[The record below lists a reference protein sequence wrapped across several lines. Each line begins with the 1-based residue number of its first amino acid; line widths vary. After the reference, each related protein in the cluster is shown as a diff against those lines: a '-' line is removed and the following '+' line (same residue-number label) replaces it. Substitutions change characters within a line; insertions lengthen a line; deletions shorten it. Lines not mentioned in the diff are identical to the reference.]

1 MFTSLVSSQLHKQL
15 LLNKRMKRFF
25 RYFQPYQKEAI
36 LGPVFKLLEASFEL
50 LVPLIIAFIVDTII
64 PNGNQGDLV
73 AMLLLLVGLA
83 CVGILVSLTAQYFSA
98 KAAVGVTKALT
109 NDLYQKV
116 LSLPKSSRDIL
127 SSSSLLTRLTSDTLQ
142 IQTGINTFLR
152 LFLRA
157 PIVVFGSL
165 MMAFYISPSLSVYF
179 LGMIILLLIIVTGI
193 SIITSRMYQSIRK
206 DVDSLVGQVGE
217 TVMGWRVI
225 RAFGQKAREIKTF
238 QGINQTYKKH
248 QLQAGFWSSL
258 LSPLTFLVV
267 NTTLLI
273 LIWQGNGAVSQ
284 NLLEQGML
292 VALINYLL
300 QILVELVKMIMV
312 VSTLNQTYISAQR
325 IQEVFDQESEN
336 VEADL
341 PVVKSRD
348 KDLVFSVHDLTFAYP
363 NSAEESLSGIDF
375 ELRKGQFMGIIGGTG
390 SGKSTLVDLLQ
401 ALYSLPTSQLSVYI
415 DGKSPK
421 NVKEWRQQIAVVPQ
435 QAQLFAG
442 TVRSNLSLGLASVS
456 ESDLWAALEIAQAK
470 SFIEDKGG
478 LDSPVEAFGKNFSG
492 GQRQRLTIARAIL
505 QKAPI
510 LILDDA
516 TSALDYL
523 TESRLLASIRRELP
537 EQTLIMVSQRTN
549 SLRAADQILV
559 LDQGRQVGLGRHED
573 LLRSSAIYQEIDQS
587 QHREE
592 GSHETI

>member
-1 MFTSLVSSQLHKQL
+1 
-15 LLNKRMKRFF
+15 MKFLS
-25 RYFQPYQKEAI
+25 RYFKDYIKESI
-36 LGPVFKLLEASFEL
+36 LGPVFKLLEACFEL
-50 LVPLIIAFIVDTII
+50 LVPLIIAYIVDTII
-64 PNGNQGDLV
+64 PNGSQGNLV
-73 AMLLLLVGLA
+73 AMLFLLVGLA
-83 CVGILVSLTAQYFSA
+83 CIGIIVSLIAQYYSA
-98 KAAVGVTKALT
+98 KAAVGVTKELT

-165 MMAFYISPSLSVYF
+165 IMAFYISPSLSAYF
-179 LGMIILLLIIVTGI
+179 LGMIILLIFIVTVI
-193 SIITSRMYQSIRK
+193 SVMTSRIYQSIRK
-206 DVDSLVGQVGE
+206 ELDGLVGQVRE
-217 TVMGWRVI
+217 TVTGWRVI
-225 RAFGQKAREIKTF
+225 RAFGQREREIKAF
-238 QGINQTYKKH
+238 QGVNQIYKKQ

-258 LSPLTFLVV
+258 LAPLTFLVV
-267 NTTLLI
+267 NGTLLI
-273 LIWQGNGAVSQ
+273 LIWQGNIAISH

-325 IQEVFDQESEN
+325 IQEVFDQTSEDVESS
-336 VEADL
+336 L
-341 PVVKSRD
+341 PKVVSED
-348 KDLVFSVHDLTFAYP
+348 KEIIFSVRHLSFSYP
-363 NSAEESLSGIDF
+363 KSAEESLSDITFD
-375 ELRKGQFMGIIGGTG
+375 LRKGQFMGIIGGTG

-401 ALYSLPTSQLSVYI
+401 ALYSVPTNQLSLFN

-421 NVKEWRQQIAVVPQ
+421 NLKEWRQQIAVVPQ

-442 TVRSNLSLGLASVS
+442 TIRSNLSLGLEEISD
-456 ESDLWAALEIAQAK
+456 SDLWSALEIAQAK

-492 GQRQRLTIARAIL
+492 GQRQRLTIARAVL

-523 TESRLLASIRRELP
+523 TESRLLAAIRQELP
-537 EQTLIMVSQRTN
+537 GQNLIMVSQRTN
-549 SLRAADQILV
+549 SLRTADQILV
-559 LDQGRQVGLGRHED
+559 LEQGRQVGLGRHED
-573 LLRSSAIYQEIDQS
+573 LLRSSAIYQEIHQS
-587 QHREE
+587 QQQGEE
-592 GSHETI
+592 DSYETI

>member
-1 MFTSLVSSQLHKQL
+1 
-15 LLNKRMKRFF
+15 MKFLS
-25 RYFQPYQKEAI
+25 RYFKDYIKESI
-36 LGPVFKLLEASFEL
+36 LGPVFKLLEACFEL
-50 LVPLIIAFIVDTII
+50 LVPLIIAYIVDTII
-64 PNGNQGDLV
+64 PNGSQGNLV
-73 AMLLLLVGLA
+73 AMLFLLVGLA
-83 CVGILVSLTAQYFSA
+83 CIGIIVSLIAQYYSA
-98 KAAVGVTKALT
+98 KAAVGVTKELT

-165 MMAFYISPSLSVYF
+165 IMAFYISPSLSAYF
-179 LGMIILLLIIVTGI
+179 LGMIILLIFIVTVI
-193 SIITSRMYQSIRK
+193 SVMTSRIYQSMRK
-206 DVDSLVGQVGE
+206 ELDGLVGQVRE
-217 TVMGWRVI
+217 TVTGWRVI
-225 RAFGQKAREIKTF
+225 RAFGQREREIKAF
-238 QGINQTYKKH
+238 QGINQIYKKQ

-267 NTTLLI
+267 NGTLLI
-273 LIWQGNGAVSQ
+273 LIWRGNIAISH

-325 IQEVFDQESEN
+325 IQEVFDQTSEDVESS
-336 VEADL
+336 L
-341 PVVKSRD
+341 PKVVSED
-348 KDLVFSVHDLTFAYP
+348 KEIIFSVRHLSFSYP
-363 NSAEESLSGIDF
+363 KSAEESLSDIAFD
-375 ELRKGQFMGIIGGTG
+375 LRKGQFMGIIGGTG

-401 ALYSLPTSQLSVYI
+401 ALYSVPTNQLSLFN

-421 NVKEWRQQIAVVPQ
+421 NLKEWRQQIAVVPQ

-442 TVRSNLSLGLASVS
+442 TIRSNLSLGLEEISD
-456 ESDLWAALEIAQAK
+456 SDLWSALEIAQAK

-523 TESRLLASIRRELP
+523 TESRLLAAIRQELP
-537 EQTLIMVSQRTN
+537 GQNLIMVSQRTN
-549 SLRAADQILV
+549 SLRTADQILV
-559 LDQGRQVGLGRHED
+559 LEQGRQVGLGRHED
-573 LLRSSAIYQEIDQS
+573 LLRSSAIYQEIHQS
-587 QHREE
+587 QQQGEE
-592 GSHETI
+592 DSYETS

>member
-1 MFTSLVSSQLHKQL
+1 
-15 LLNKRMKRFF
+15 MKLFF
-25 RYFQPYQKEAI
+25 QYFKPYKNESI

-50 LVPLIIAFIVDTII
+50 LVPLIIAYIVDTII
-64 PNGNQGDLV
+64 PNGNRGDLV

-83 CVGILVSLTAQYFSA
+83 CIGIIVSIIAQYFSA

-127 SSSSLLTRLTSDTLQ
+127 SSASLLTRLTSDTLQ
-142 IQTGINTFLR
+142 VQTGINTFLR

-165 MMAFYISPSLSVYF
+165 IMAFYISPSLSIYF
-179 LGMIILLLIIVTGI
+179 LGMILLLLVIVTGI
-193 SIITSRMYQSIRK
+193 SVLTSRIYQSIRK
-206 DVDSLVGQVGE
+206 ELDGLVGQVRE
-217 TVMGWRVI
+217 TITGRRVI
-225 RAFGQKAREIKTF
+225 QAFGQREREIKTF
-238 QGINQTYKKH
+238 QGINQRYKKQ

-267 NTTLLI
+267 NGTLIL
-273 LIWQGNGAVSQ
+273 LIWQGDSAISDNR
-284 NLLEQGML
+284 LEQGML

-300 QILVELVKMIMV
+300 QILVELVKLIMV
-312 VSTLNQTYISAQR
+312 VTTLNQTYISAQR
-325 IQEVFDQESEN
+325 IQEVFEQKSEDVDAN
-336 VEADL
+336 L
-341 PVVKSRD
+341 PVVYSRD
-348 KDLVFSVHDLTFAYP
+348 KELIFSVNHLSFSYP
-363 NSAEESLSGIDF
+363 NSAEKSLIDIDF
-375 ELRKGQFMGIIGGTG
+375 ELCKRQFMGLIGGTG

-401 ALYSLPTSQLSVYI
+401 ALYSIPTSQLSFFI
-415 DGKSPK
+415 EGKSPR
-421 NVKEWRQQIAVVPQ
+421 NLKEWRQQLAIVPQ

-442 TVRSNLSLGLASVS
+442 TVRSNLSLGLESVLDS
-456 ESDLWAALEIAQAK
+456 ELWAALEIAQAR

-510 LILDDA
+510 LVLDDA

-523 TESRLLASIRRELP
+523 TESRLLSAIRRAFP

-549 SLRAADQILV
+549 SLRTADQILV

-592 GSHETI
+592 DSHETI

>member
-25 RYFQPYQKEAI
+25 RYFKPYQKEAI
-36 LGPVFKLLEASFEL
+36 LGPIFKLLEASFEL

-238 QGINQTYKKH
+238 QGINRTYKKH

-325 IQEVFDQESEN
+325 IQEVFEQESED

-341 PVVKSRD
+341 PVINSRD
-348 KDLVFSVHDLTFAYP
+348 QELVFSVHDLTFAYP
-363 NSAEESLSGIDF
+363 KSAEESLVNINF
-375 ELRKGQFMGIIGGTG
+375 QLRKGQFMGIIGGTG

-401 ALYSLPTSQLSVYI
+401 ALYAMPTKQLSLYI
-415 DGKSPK
+415 DGKSPRNLK
-421 NVKEWRQQIAVVPQ
+421 TWRQQIAIVPQ
-435 QAQLFAG
+435 EAQLFAG
-442 TVRSNLSLGLASVS
+442 TVRSNLSLGLDTVAD
-456 ESDLWAALEIAQAK
+456 SDLWSALEIAQAK
-470 SFIEDKGG
+470 SFVEEKGG
-478 LDSPVEAFGKNFSG
+478 LDSSVEAFGKNFSG

-523 TESRLLASIRRELP
+523 TESRLLAAIRQEFP

-549 SLRAADQILV
+549 SLRRADQILV
-559 LDQGRQVGLGRHED
+559 LDQGHQVGLGRHED

-592 GSHETI
+592 DSHETI

>member
-1 MFTSLVSSQLHKQL
+1 
-15 LLNKRMKRFF
+15 MKFLS
-25 RYFQPYQKEAI
+25 RYFKDYIKESI
-36 LGPVFKLLEASFEL
+36 LGPVFKLLEACFEL
-50 LVPLIIAFIVDTII
+50 LVPLIIAYIVDTII
-64 PNGNQGDLV
+64 PNGSQGNLV
-73 AMLLLLVGLA
+73 AMLFLLVGLA
-83 CVGILVSLTAQYFSA
+83 CIGIIVSLIAQYYSA
-98 KAAVGVTKALT
+98 KAAVGVTKELT

-165 MMAFYISPSLSVYF
+165 IMAFYISPSLSAYF
-179 LGMIILLLIIVTGI
+179 LGMIILLIFIVTVI
-193 SIITSRMYQSIRK
+193 SVMTSRIYQSMRK
-206 DVDSLVGQVGE
+206 ELDGLVGQVRE
-217 TVMGWRVI
+217 TVTGWRVI
-225 RAFGQKAREIKTF
+225 RAFGQREREIKAF
-238 QGINQTYKKH
+238 QGINQIYKKQ

-267 NTTLLI
+267 NGTLLI
-273 LIWQGNGAVSQ
+273 LIWQGNIAISH

-325 IQEVFDQESEN
+325 IQEVFDQTSEDVESS
-336 VEADL
+336 L
-341 PVVKSRD
+341 PKVVSED
-348 KDLVFSVHDLTFAYP
+348 KEIIFSVRHLSFSYP
-363 NSAEESLSGIDF
+363 KSAEESLSDIAFD
-375 ELRKGQFMGIIGGTG
+375 LRKGQFMGIIGGTG

-401 ALYSLPTSQLSVYI
+401 AFYSVPTNQLSLFI

-421 NVKEWRQQIAVVPQ
+421 NLKEWRQRIAIVPQ

-442 TVRSNLSLGLASVS
+442 TIRSNLSLGLEEISD
-456 ESDLWAALEIAQAK
+456 SDLWSALEIAQAK

-523 TESRLLASIRRELP
+523 TESRLLVAIRQELP
-537 EQTLIMVSQRTN
+537 GQNLIMVSQRTN
-549 SLRAADQILV
+549 SLRTADQILV
-559 LDQGRQVGLGRHED
+559 LEQGRQVGLGRHED
-573 LLRSSAIYQEIDQS
+573 LLRSFAIYQEIHQS
-587 QHREE
+587 QQQGEE
-592 GSHETI
+592 YSYETI

>member
-1 MFTSLVSSQLHKQL
+1 
-15 LLNKRMKRFF
+15 MKFLS
-25 RYFQPYQKEAI
+25 RYFKDYIKESI
-36 LGPVFKLLEASFEL
+36 LGPVFKLLEACFEL
-50 LVPLIIAFIVDTII
+50 LVPLIIAYIVDTII
-64 PNGNQGDLV
+64 PNGSQGNLV
-73 AMLLLLVGLA
+73 AMLFLLVGLA
-83 CVGILVSLTAQYFSA
+83 CIGIIVSLIAQYYSA
-98 KAAVGVTKALT
+98 KAAVGVTKELT

-165 MMAFYISPSLSVYF
+165 IMAFYISPSLSAYF
-179 LGMIILLLIIVTGI
+179 LGMIILLIFIVTVI
-193 SIITSRMYQSIRK
+193 SVMTSRIYQSMRK
-206 DVDSLVGQVGE
+206 ELDGLVGQVRE
-217 TVMGWRVI
+217 TVTGWRVI
-225 RAFGQKAREIKTF
+225 RAFGQREREIKAF
-238 QGINQTYKKH
+238 QGINQIYKKQ

-267 NTTLLI
+267 NGTLLI
-273 LIWQGNGAVSQ
+273 LIWQGNIAISH

-325 IQEVFDQESEN
+325 IQEVFDQTSEDVESS
-336 VEADL
+336 L
-341 PVVKSRD
+341 PRVVSED
-348 KDLVFSVHDLTFAYP
+348 KEIIFSVRHLSFSYP
-363 NSAEESLSGIDF
+363 KSAEESLSDIAFD
-375 ELRKGQFMGIIGGTG
+375 LRKGQFMGIIGGTG

-401 ALYSLPTSQLSVYI
+401 ALYSVPTNQLSLFI

-421 NVKEWRQQIAVVPQ
+421 NLKEWRQQIAIVPQ

-442 TVRSNLSLGLASVS
+442 TIRSNLSLGLEEISD
-456 ESDLWAALEIAQAK
+456 SDLWSALEIAQAK
-470 SFIEDKGG
+470 SFMEDKGG

-523 TESRLLASIRRELP
+523 TESRLLVAIRQELP
-537 EQTLIMVSQRTN
+537 GQNLIMVSQRTN
-549 SLRAADQILV
+549 SLRTADQILV
-559 LDQGRQVGLGRHED
+559 LEQGRQVGLGRHED
-573 LLRSSAIYQEIDQS
+573 LLRSSAIYQEIHQS
-587 QHREE
+587 QQQGEE
-592 GSHETI
+592 DSYETI

>member
-1 MFTSLVSSQLHKQL
+1 
-15 LLNKRMKRFF
+15 MKFLS
-25 RYFQPYQKEAI
+25 RYFKDYIKESI
-36 LGPVFKLLEASFEL
+36 LGPVFKLLEACFEL
-50 LVPLIIAFIVDTII
+50 LVPLIIAYIVDTII
-64 PNGNQGDLV
+64 PNGSQGNLV
-73 AMLLLLVGLA
+73 AMLFLLVGIA
-83 CVGILVSLTAQYFSA
+83 CIGIIVSLIAQYYSA
-98 KAAVGVTKALT
+98 KAAVGVTKELT

-165 MMAFYISPSLSVYF
+165 IMAFYINPSLSAYF
-179 LGMIILLLIIVTGI
+179 LGMIILLIFIVTVI
-193 SIITSRMYQSIRK
+193 SIMTSRIYQSMRK
-206 DVDSLVGQVGE
+206 ELDGLVGQVRE
-217 TVMGWRVI
+217 TVTGWRVI
-225 RAFGQKAREIKTF
+225 RAFGQREREIKAF
-238 QGINQTYKKH
+238 QGINQIYKKQ

-267 NTTLLI
+267 NGTLLI
-273 LIWQGNGAVSQ
+273 LIWQGNIAISH

-325 IQEVFDQESEN
+325 IQEVFDQTSEDVESS
-336 VEADL
+336 L
-341 PVVKSRD
+341 PKVVSED
-348 KDLVFSVHDLTFAYP
+348 KEIIFSVRHLSFSYP
-363 NSAEESLSGIDF
+363 KSAEESLSDIAFD
-375 ELRKGQFMGIIGGTG
+375 LRKGQFMGIIGGTG

-401 ALYSLPTSQLSVYI
+401 ALYSVPTNQLSLFI

-421 NVKEWRQQIAVVPQ
+421 NLKEWRQQIAIVPQ

-442 TVRSNLSLGLASVS
+442 TIRSNLSLGLEEISD
-456 ESDLWAALEIAQAK
+456 SDLWSALEIAQAK

-523 TESRLLASIRRELP
+523 TESRLLVAIRQELP
-537 EQTLIMVSQRTN
+537 GQNLIMVSQRTN
-549 SLRAADQILV
+549 SLRTADQILV
-559 LDQGRQVGLGRHED
+559 LEQGRQVGLGCHED
-573 LLRSSAIYQEIDQS
+573 LLRSSAIYQEIHQS
-587 QHREE
+587 QQQGEE
-592 GSHETI
+592 DSYETS

>member
-1 MFTSLVSSQLHKQL
+1 
-15 LLNKRMKRFF
+15 MKFLS
-25 RYFQPYQKEAI
+25 RYFKDYIKESI
-36 LGPVFKLLEASFEL
+36 LGPVFKLLEACFEL
-50 LVPLIIAFIVDTII
+50 LVPLIIAYIVDTII
-64 PNGNQGDLV
+64 PNGSQGNLV
-73 AMLLLLVGLA
+73 AMLFLLVGLA
-83 CVGILVSLTAQYFSA
+83 CIGIIVSLIAQYYSA
-98 KAAVGVTKALT
+98 KAAVGVTKELT

-165 MMAFYISPSLSVYF
+165 IMAFYISPSLSAYF
-179 LGMIILLLIIVTGI
+179 LGMIILLIFIVTVI
-193 SIITSRMYQSIRK
+193 SVMTSRIYQSIRK
-206 DVDSLVGQVGE
+206 ELDGLVGQVRE
-217 TVMGWRVI
+217 TVTGWRVI
-225 RAFGQKAREIKTF
+225 RAFGQREREIKAF
-238 QGINQTYKKH
+238 QGINQIYKKQ

-267 NTTLLI
+267 NGTLLI
-273 LIWQGNGAVSQ
+273 LIWQGNIAISH

-325 IQEVFDQESEN
+325 IQEVFDQTSEDVESS
-336 VEADL
+336 L
-341 PVVKSRD
+341 PIVVSED
-348 KDLVFSVHDLTFAYP
+348 KEIIFSVRHLSFSYP
-363 NSAEESLSGIDF
+363 KSAEESLSDIAFD
-375 ELRKGQFMGIIGGTG
+375 LRKGQFMGIIGGTG

-401 ALYSLPTSQLSVYI
+401 ALYSVPTNQLSLFI

-421 NVKEWRQQIAVVPQ
+421 NLKEWRQQIAVVPQ

-442 TVRSNLSLGLASVS
+442 TIRSNLSLGLEEISD
-456 ESDLWAALEIAQAK
+456 SDLWSALEIAQAK

-523 TESRLLASIRRELP
+523 TESRLLVAIRQELP
-537 EQTLIMVSQRTN
+537 GQNLIMVSQRTN
-549 SLRAADQILV
+549 SLRTADQILV
-559 LDQGRQVGLGRHED
+559 LEQGRQVGLGRHED
-573 LLRSSAIYQEIDQS
+573 LLRSSAIYQEIHQS
-587 QHREE
+587 QQQGEE
-592 GSHETI
+592 DSYETI

>member
-1 MFTSLVSSQLHKQL
+1 MRFLSQ
-15 LLNKRMKRFF
+15 
-25 RYFQPYQKEAI
+25 YFKDYIKESI

-50 LVPLIIAFIVDTII
+50 LVPLIIAYIVDTII
-64 PNGNQGDLV
+64 PNGNRGDLV

-83 CVGILVSLTAQYFSA
+83 CIGIIVSITAQYFSA

-116 LSLPKSSRDIL
+116 LSLPKSSRDVL
-127 SSSSLLTRLTSDTLQ
+127 SSASLLTRLTSDTLQ
-142 IQTGINTFLR
+142 VQTGINTFLR

-165 MMAFYISPSLSVYF
+165 IMAFYINPSLSIYF
-179 LGMIILLLIIVTGI
+179 LGMILLLLVIVTGI
-193 SIITSRMYQSIRK
+193 SVLTSRIYQSIRK
-206 DVDSLVGQVGE
+206 ELDGLVGQVRE
-217 TVMGWRVI
+217 TVTGWRVI
-225 RAFGQKAREIKTF
+225 RAFGQREREIMTF
-238 QGINQTYKKH
+238 QGINQGYRKQ

-267 NTTLLI
+267 NGTLIL
-273 LIWQGNGAVSQ
+273 LIWQGNSAISD
-284 NLLEQGML
+284 NRLEQGML

-312 VSTLNQTYISAQR
+312 VTTLNQTYISAQR
-325 IQEVFDQESEN
+325 IQEVFEQKSEDVDAN
-336 VEADL
+336 L
-341 PVVKSRD
+341 PVVYSRD
-348 KDLVFSVHDLTFAYP
+348 KEMIFFVNHLSFSYP
-363 NSAEESLSGIDF
+363 KSAEESLIDIDF
-375 ELRKGQFMGIIGGTG
+375 ELGKGQFMGLIGGTG

-401 ALYSLPTSQLSVYI
+401 ALYSIPTSQLSFFI
-415 DGKSPK
+415 DGKSPR
-421 NVKEWRQQIAVVPQ
+421 NLKEWRQQLAIVPQ

-442 TVRSNLSLGLASVS
+442 TVRSNLSLGLESVLDR
-456 ESDLWAALEIAQAK
+456 ELWAALEIAQAK

-478 LDSPVEAFGKNFSG
+478 LDSPVEAFGKNFSV

-510 LILDDA
+510 LVLDDA

-523 TESRLLASIRRELP
+523 TESRLLAAIRRAFP

-549 SLRAADQILV
+549 SLRTADQILV

-573 LLRSSAIYQEIDQS
+573 LLRKSAIYQEIDQS

-592 GSHETI
+592 DSHETI

>member
-1 MFTSLVSSQLHKQL
+1 
-15 LLNKRMKRFF
+15 MKFLS
-25 RYFQPYQKEAI
+25 RYFKDYIKESI
-36 LGPVFKLLEASFEL
+36 LGPVFKLLEACFEL
-50 LVPLIIAFIVDTII
+50 LVPLIIAYIVDTII
-64 PNGNQGDLV
+64 PNGSQGNLV
-73 AMLLLLVGLA
+73 AMLFLLVGIA
-83 CVGILVSLTAQYFSA
+83 CIGIIVSLIAQYYSA
-98 KAAVGVTKALT
+98 KAAVGVTKELT

-127 SSSSLLTRLTSDTLQ
+127 SSPSLLTRLTSDTLQ

-165 MMAFYISPSLSVYF
+165 IMAFYISPSLSAYF
-179 LGMIILLLIIVTGI
+179 LGMIILLIFIVTVI
-193 SIITSRMYQSIRK
+193 SVMTSRIYQSMRK
-206 DVDSLVGQVGE
+206 ELDGLVGQVRE
-217 TVMGWRVI
+217 TVTGWRVI
-225 RAFGQKAREIKTF
+225 RAFGQREREIKAF
-238 QGINQTYKKH
+238 QGINQIYKKQ

-267 NTTLLI
+267 NGTLLI
-273 LIWQGNGAVSQ
+273 LIWQGNIAISHK
-284 NLLEQGML
+284 LLEQGML

-325 IQEVFDQESEN
+325 IQEVFDQTSEDVESS
-336 VEADL
+336 L
-341 PVVKSRD
+341 PKVVSED
-348 KDLVFSVHDLTFAYP
+348 KEIIFSVRHLSFSYP
-363 NSAEESLSGIDF
+363 KSAEESLSDIAFD
-375 ELRKGQFMGIIGGTG
+375 LRKGQFMGIIGGTG

-401 ALYSLPTSQLSVYI
+401 ALYSVPTNQLSLFI

-421 NVKEWRQQIAVVPQ
+421 NLKEWRQQIAIVPQ

-442 TVRSNLSLGLASVS
+442 TIRSNLSLGLEEISD
-456 ESDLWAALEIAQAK
+456 SDLWSALEIAQAK

-523 TESRLLASIRRELP
+523 TESRLLAAIRQELP
-537 EQTLIMVSQRTN
+537 GQNLIMVSQRTN
-549 SLRAADQILV
+549 SLRTADQILV
-559 LDQGRQVGLGRHED
+559 LEQGRQVGLGRHEV
-573 LLRSSAIYQEIDQS
+573 LLRSSAIYQEIHQS
-587 QHREE
+587 
-592 GSHETI
+592 

>member
-1 MFTSLVSSQLHKQL
+1 MKFSS
-15 LLNKRMKRFF
+15 
-25 RYFQPYQKEAI
+25 RYFKDYIKESI
-36 LGPVFKLLEASFEL
+36 LGPVFKLLEACFEL
-50 LVPLIIAFIVDTII
+50 LVPLIIAYIVDTII
-64 PNGNQGDLV
+64 PNGSQGNLV
-73 AMLLLLVGLA
+73 AMLFLLVGIA
-83 CVGILVSLTAQYFSA
+83 CIGIIVSLIAQYYSA
-98 KAAVGVTKALT
+98 KAAVGVTKELT

-165 MMAFYISPSLSVYF
+165 IMAFYISPSLSAYF
-179 LGMIILLLIIVTGI
+179 LGMIILLIFIVTVI
-193 SIITSRMYQSIRK
+193 SVMTSRIYQSMRK
-206 DVDSLVGQVGE
+206 ELDGLVGQVRE
-217 TVMGWRVI
+217 TVTGWRVI
-225 RAFGQKAREIKTF
+225 RAFGQREREIKAF
-238 QGINQTYKKH
+238 QGINQIYKKQ

-267 NTTLLI
+267 NGTLLI
-273 LIWQGNGAVSQ
+273 LIWQGNIAISH

-325 IQEVFDQESEN
+325 IQEVFDQTSEEVESS
-336 VEADL
+336 L
-341 PVVKSRD
+341 PIVVSED
-348 KDLVFSVHDLTFAYP
+348 KEIIFSVRHLSFSYP
-363 NSAEESLSGIDF
+363 KSAEESLSDIAFD
-375 ELRKGQFMGIIGGTG
+375 LRKGQFMGIIGGTG

-401 ALYSLPTSQLSVYI
+401 ALYSVPTNQLSLFN

-421 NVKEWRQQIAVVPQ
+421 NLKEWRQQIAVVPQ

-442 TVRSNLSLGLASVS
+442 TIRSNLSLGLEEISD
-456 ESDLWAALEIAQAK
+456 SDLWSALEIAQAK

-523 TESRLLASIRRELP
+523 TESRLLVAIRQELP
-537 EQTLIMVSQRTN
+537 GQNLIMVSQRTN
-549 SLRAADQILV
+549 SLRTADQILV
-559 LDQGRQVGLGRHED
+559 LEQGRQVGLGRHED
-573 LLRSSAIYQEIDQS
+573 LLRSSAIYQEIHQS
-587 QHREE
+587 QQQGGED
-592 GSHETI
+592 SYETI

>member
-1 MFTSLVSSQLHKQL
+1 
-15 LLNKRMKRFF
+15 MKLFF
-25 RYFQPYQKEAI
+25 QYFKPYKNESI

-50 LVPLIIAFIVDTII
+50 LVPLIIAYIVDTII
-64 PNGNQGDLV
+64 PNGNRGDLV

-83 CVGILVSLTAQYFSA
+83 CIGIIVSIIAQYFSA

-127 SSSSLLTRLTSDTLQ
+127 SSASLLTRLTSDTLQ
-142 IQTGINTFLR
+142 VQTGINTFLR

-165 MMAFYISPSLSVYF
+165 IMAFYISPSLSIYF
-179 LGMIILLLIIVTGI
+179 LGMILLLLVIVTGI
-193 SIITSRMYQSIRK
+193 SVLTSRIYQSIRK
-206 DVDSLVGQVGE
+206 ELDCLVGQVRE
-217 TVMGWRVI
+217 TITGWRVI
-225 RAFGQKAREIKTF
+225 QAFGQREREIKTF
-238 QGINQTYKKH
+238 QGINQRYKKQ
-248 QLQAGFWSSL
+248 QLQSGFWSSL

-267 NTTLLI
+267 NGTLIL
-273 LIWQGNGAVSQ
+273 LIWQGDSAISDNR
-284 NLLEQGML
+284 LEQGML

-300 QILVELVKMIMV
+300 QILVELVKLIMV
-312 VSTLNQTYISAQR
+312 VTTLNQTYISAQR
-325 IQEVFDQESEN
+325 IQEVFEQKSEDVDAN
-336 VEADL
+336 L
-341 PVVKSRD
+341 PVVYSRD
-348 KDLVFSVHDLTFAYP
+348 KELIFSVNHLSFSYP
-363 NSAEESLSGIDF
+363 KSAEESLIDIDF
-375 ELRKGQFMGIIGGTG
+375 ELCKRQFMGLIGGTG

-401 ALYSLPTSQLSVYI
+401 ALYYIPTSQLSFFI
-415 DGKSPK
+415 EGKSPR
-421 NVKEWRQQIAVVPQ
+421 NLKEWRQQLAIVPQ

-442 TVRSNLSLGLASVS
+442 TVRSNLSLGLESVLDS
-456 ESDLWAALEIAQAK
+456 ELWAALEIAQAK

-510 LILDDA
+510 LVLDDA

-523 TESRLLASIRRELP
+523 TESRLLSAIRRTFP

-549 SLRAADQILV
+549 SLRTADQILV

-592 GSHETI
+592 DSHETI

>member
-1 MFTSLVSSQLHKQL
+1 MKSL
-15 LLNKRMKRFF
+15 F
-25 RYFQPYQKEAI
+25 RYFKSYKKESI
-36 LGPVFKLLEASFEL
+36 LGPIFKLLEASFEL
-50 LVPLIIAFIVDTII
+50 LVPLIIAYIVDTII
-64 PNGNQGDLV
+64 PNSNRGDLV

-83 CVGILVSLTAQYFSA
+83 LVGIIVSLTAQYFSA
-98 KAAVGVTKALT
+98 KAAVGVTKELT

-127 SSSSLLTRLTSDTLQ
+127 SSSSLLNRLTSDTLQ

-165 MMAFYISPSLSVYF
+165 IMSFYISPTLSVYF
-179 LGMIILLLIIVTGI
+179 LGMIVLLLVIVAGI
-193 SIITSRMYQSIRK
+193 SVMTSRIYQTIRK
-206 DVDSLVGQVGE
+206 ELDGLVGQVRE
-217 TVMGWRVI
+217 TVTGWRVI
-225 RAFGQKAREIKTF
+225 RAFGQREREIKTF
-238 QGINQTYKKH
+238 QGINQRYKKQ
-248 QLQAGFWSSL
+248 QLEAGFWSSL

-267 NTTLLI
+267 NGTLLI
-273 LIWQGNGAVSQ
+273 LIWQGNIAISH

-325 IQEVFDQESEN
+325 IQEVFEQESED
-336 VEADL
+336 VQADL
-341 PVVKSRD
+341 PVVNSRD
-348 KDLVFSVHDLTFAYP
+348 KDLVFSIHDLTFAYP

-401 ALYSLPTSQLSVYI
+401 ALYSLPTNQLSIYI
-415 DGKSPK
+415 DGQSPK
-421 NVKEWRQQIAVVPQ
+421 NLKEWRQQIAIVPQ

-442 TVRSNLSLGLASVS
+442 TIRSNLSLGLESVS
-456 ESDLWAALEIAQAK
+456 DNDLWAALEIAQAK

-549 SLRAADQILV
+549 SLRVADQILV

-592 GSHETI
+592 GSHEAI

>member
-1 MFTSLVSSQLHKQL
+1 
-15 LLNKRMKRFF
+15 MKLFF
-25 RYFQPYQKEAI
+25 QYFKPYKNESI

-50 LVPLIIAFIVDTII
+50 LVPLIIAYIVDTII
-64 PNGNQGDLV
+64 PNGNRGDLV

-83 CVGILVSLTAQYFSA
+83 CIGIIVSITAQYFSA

-127 SSSSLLTRLTSDTLQ
+127 SSASLLTRLTSDTLQ
-142 IQTGINTFLR
+142 VQTGINTFLR

-165 MMAFYISPSLSVYF
+165 IMAFYISPSLSIYF
-179 LGMIILLLIIVTGI
+179 LGMILLLLVIVTGI
-193 SIITSRMYQSIRK
+193 SVLTSRIYQSIRK
-206 DVDSLVGQVGE
+206 ELDCLVGQVRE
-217 TVMGWRVI
+217 TITGWRVI
-225 RAFGQKAREIKTF
+225 RAFGQREREIKTF
-238 QGINQTYKKH
+238 QGINQRYKKQ
-248 QLQAGFWSSL
+248 QLQSGFWSSL

-267 NTTLLI
+267 NGTLIL
-273 LIWQGNGAVSQ
+273 LIWQGNSAISD
-284 NLLEQGML
+284 NRLEQGML

-300 QILVELVKMIMV
+300 QILVELVKLIMV
-312 VSTLNQTYISAQR
+312 VTTLNQTYISAQR
-325 IQEVFDQESEN
+325 IQEVFEQKSEDVDAN
-336 VEADL
+336 L
-341 PVVKSRD
+341 PVVYSRD
-348 KDLVFSVHDLTFAYP
+348 KELIFSVNHLSFSYP
-363 NSAEESLSGIDF
+363 KSAEESLIDIDF
-375 ELRKGQFMGIIGGTG
+375 ELCKRQFMGLIGGTG

-401 ALYSLPTSQLSVYI
+401 ALYSIPTSQLSFFI
-415 DGKSPK
+415 EGKSPR
-421 NVKEWRQQIAVVPQ
+421 NLKEWRQQLAIVPQ

-442 TVRSNLSLGLASVS
+442 TVRSNLSLGLESVLDS
-456 ESDLWAALEIAQAK
+456 ELWAALEIAQAK

-510 LILDDA
+510 LVLDDA

-523 TESRLLASIRRELP
+523 TESRLLSAIRLAFP

-549 SLRAADQILV
+549 SLRTADQILV

-573 LLRSSAIYQEIDQS
+573 LLRSSAIYQEIDRS

-592 GSHETI
+592 DSHETI

>member
-1 MFTSLVSSQLHKQL
+1 
-15 LLNKRMKRFF
+15 MKFLS
-25 RYFQPYQKEAI
+25 RYFKDYIKESI
-36 LGPVFKLLEASFEL
+36 LGPVFKLLEACFEL
-50 LVPLIIAFIVDTII
+50 LVPLIIAYIVDTII
-64 PNGNQGDLV
+64 PNGSQGNLV
-73 AMLLLLVGLA
+73 AMLFLLVGLA
-83 CVGILVSLTAQYFSA
+83 CIGIIVSLIAQYYSA
-98 KAAVGVTKALT
+98 KAAVGVTKELT

-165 MMAFYISPSLSVYF
+165 IMAFYISPSLSAYF
-179 LGMIILLLIIVTGI
+179 LGMIILLIFIVTVI
-193 SIITSRMYQSIRK
+193 SVMTSRIYQSMRK
-206 DVDSLVGQVGE
+206 ELDGLVGQVRE
-217 TVMGWRVI
+217 TVTGWRVI
-225 RAFGQKAREIKTF
+225 RAFGQREREIKTF
-238 QGINQTYKKH
+238 QGINQIYKKQ

-258 LSPLTFLVV
+258 SSPLTFLVV
-267 NTTLLI
+267 NGTLLI
-273 LIWQGNGAVSQ
+273 LIWQGNIAISH

-325 IQEVFDQESEN
+325 IQEVFDQTSEDVESS
-336 VEADL
+336 L
-341 PVVKSRD
+341 PKVVSED
-348 KDLVFSVHDLTFAYP
+348 KEIIFSVRHISFSYP
-363 NSAEESLSGIDF
+363 KSAEESLSDIAFD
-375 ELRKGQFMGIIGGTG
+375 LRKGQFMGIIGGTG

-401 ALYSLPTSQLSVYI
+401 ALYSVPTNQLSLFI

-421 NVKEWRQQIAVVPQ
+421 NLKEWRQRIAIVPQ

-442 TVRSNLSLGLASVS
+442 TIRSNLSLGLEEISD
-456 ESDLWAALEIAQAK
+456 SDLWSALKIAQAK

-523 TESRLLASIRRELP
+523 TESRLLVAIRQELP
-537 EQTLIMVSQRTN
+537 GQNLIMVSQRTN
-549 SLRAADQILV
+549 SLRTADQILV
-559 LDQGRQVGLGRHED
+559 LEQGRQVGLGCHED
-573 LLRSSAIYQEIDQS
+573 LLRSSAIYQEIHQS
-587 QHREE
+587 QQQGEE
-592 GSHETI
+592 DSYETI

>member
-1 MFTSLVSSQLHKQL
+1 
-15 LLNKRMKRFF
+15 MKFLS
-25 RYFQPYQKEAI
+25 RYFKDYIKESI
-36 LGPVFKLLEASFEL
+36 LGPVFKLLEACFEL
-50 LVPLIIAFIVDTII
+50 LVPLIIAYIVDTII
-64 PNGNQGDLV
+64 PNGSQGNLV
-73 AMLLLLVGLA
+73 AMLFLLVGIA
-83 CVGILVSLTAQYFSA
+83 CIGIIVSLIAQYYSA
-98 KAAVGVTKALT
+98 KAAVGVTKELT

-165 MMAFYISPSLSVYF
+165 IMAFYISPSLSAYF
-179 LGMIILLLIIVTGI
+179 LGMIILLIFIVTVI
-193 SIITSRMYQSIRK
+193 SVMTSRIYQSIRK
-206 DVDSLVGQVGE
+206 ELDGLVGQVRE
-217 TVMGWRVI
+217 TVTGWRVI
-225 RAFGQKAREIKTF
+225 RAFGQREREIKAF
-238 QGINQTYKKH
+238 QSINQIYKKQ

-267 NTTLLI
+267 NGTLLI
-273 LIWQGNGAVSQ
+273 LIWRGNIAISH

-325 IQEVFDQESEN
+325 IQEVFDQTSEEVESS
-336 VEADL
+336 L
-341 PVVKSRD
+341 PKVVSED
-348 KDLVFSVHDLTFAYP
+348 KEIIFSVRHLSFSYP
-363 NSAEESLSGIDF
+363 KSAEESLSDITFD
-375 ELRKGQFMGIIGGTG
+375 LRKGQFMGIIGGTG

-401 ALYSLPTSQLSVYI
+401 ALYSVPTNQLSLFN

-421 NVKEWRQQIAVVPQ
+421 NLKEWRQQIAVVPQ

-442 TVRSNLSLGLASVS
+442 TIRSNLSLGLEEISD
-456 ESDLWAALEIAQAK
+456 SDLWSALEIAQAK

-523 TESRLLASIRRELP
+523 TESRLLVAIRQELP
-537 EQTLIMVSQRTN
+537 GQNLIMVSQRTN
-549 SLRAADQILV
+549 SLRTADQILV
-559 LDQGRQVGLGRHED
+559 LEQGRQVGLGRHED
-573 LLRSSAIYQEIDQS
+573 LLRSSAIYQEIHQS
-587 QHREE
+587 QQQGEE
-592 GSHETI
+592 DSYETI

>member
-1 MFTSLVSSQLHKQL
+1 
-15 LLNKRMKRFF
+15 MKLFF
-25 RYFQPYQKEAI
+25 QYFKPYKNESI
-36 LGPVFKLLEASFEL
+36 LGPFFKLLEASFEL
-50 LVPLIIAFIVDTII
+50 LVPLIIAYIVDTII
-64 PNGNQGDLV
+64 PNGNRGDLV
-73 AMLLLLVGLA
+73 AMLLLLVGLS
-83 CVGILVSLTAQYFSA
+83 CIGIIVSIIAQYFSA

-127 SSSSLLTRLTSDTLQ
+127 SSASLLTRLTSDTLQ
-142 IQTGINTFLR
+142 VQTGINTFLR

-165 MMAFYISPSLSVYF
+165 IMAFYISPSLSIYF
-179 LGMIILLLIIVTGI
+179 LGMILLLLVIVTGI
-193 SIITSRMYQSIRK
+193 SVLTSRIYQSIRK
-206 DVDSLVGQVGE
+206 ELDCLVGQVRE
-217 TVMGWRVI
+217 TITGWRVI
-225 RAFGQKAREIKTF
+225 RAFGQREREIKTF
-238 QGINQTYKKH
+238 QGINQRYKKQ
-248 QLQAGFWSSL
+248 QLQSGFWSSL

-267 NTTLLI
+267 NGTLIL
-273 LIWQGNGAVSQ
+273 LIWQGDSAISDNR
-284 NLLEQGML
+284 LEQGML

-300 QILVELVKMIMV
+300 QILVELVKLIMV
-312 VSTLNQTYISAQR
+312 VTTLNQTYISAQR
-325 IQEVFDQESEN
+325 IQEVFEQKSEDVDAN
-336 VEADL
+336 L
-341 PVVKSRD
+341 PVVYSRD
-348 KDLVFSVHDLTFAYP
+348 KELIFSVNHLSFSYP
-363 NSAEESLSGIDF
+363 KSAEESLIDIDF
-375 ELRKGQFMGIIGGTG
+375 ELCKRQFMGLIGGTG

-401 ALYSLPTSQLSVYI
+401 ALYYIPTSQLSFFI
-415 DGKSPK
+415 EGKSPR
-421 NVKEWRQQIAVVPQ
+421 NLKEWRQQLAIVPQ

-442 TVRSNLSLGLASVS
+442 TVRSNLSLGLESVLDS
-456 ESDLWAALEIAQAK
+456 ELWAALEIAQAK

-510 LILDDA
+510 LVLDDA

-523 TESRLLASIRRELP
+523 TESRLLSAIRRTFP

-549 SLRAADQILV
+549 SLRTADQILV

-592 GSHETI
+592 DSHETI

>member
-1 MFTSLVSSQLHKQL
+1 
-15 LLNKRMKRFF
+15 MKFLS
-25 RYFQPYQKEAI
+25 RYFKDYIKESI
-36 LGPVFKLLEASFEL
+36 LGPVFKLLEACFEL
-50 LVPLIIAFIVDTII
+50 LVPLIIAYIVDTII
-64 PNGNQGDLV
+64 PNGSQGNLV
-73 AMLLLLVGLA
+73 AMLFLLVGLA
-83 CVGILVSLTAQYFSA
+83 CIGIIVSLIAQYYSA
-98 KAAVGVTKALT
+98 KAAVGVTKELT

-165 MMAFYISPSLSVYF
+165 IMAFYISPSLSAYF
-179 LGMIILLLIIVTGI
+179 LGMIILLIFIVTVI
-193 SIITSRMYQSIRK
+193 SVMTSRIYQSMRK
-206 DVDSLVGQVGE
+206 ELDGLVGQVRE
-217 TVMGWRVI
+217 TVTGWRVI
-225 RAFGQKAREIKTF
+225 RAFGQREREIKAF
-238 QGINQTYKKH
+238 QGINQIYKKQ

-267 NTTLLI
+267 NGTLLI
-273 LIWQGNGAVSQ
+273 LIWQGNIAISHK
-284 NLLEQGML
+284 LLEQGML

-325 IQEVFDQESEN
+325 IQEVFDQTSEEVESS
-336 VEADL
+336 L
-341 PVVKSRD
+341 PKVVSED
-348 KDLVFSVHDLTFAYP
+348 KEIIFSVRHLSFSYP
-363 NSAEESLSGIDF
+363 KSAEESLSDITFD
-375 ELRKGQFMGIIGGTG
+375 LRKGQFMGIIGGTG

-401 ALYSLPTSQLSVYI
+401 ALYSVPTNQLSLFI

-421 NVKEWRQQIAVVPQ
+421 NLKEWRQRIAIVPQ

-442 TVRSNLSLGLASVS
+442 TIRSNLSLGLEEISD
-456 ESDLWAALEIAQAK
+456 SDLWSALEIAQAK

-523 TESRLLASIRRELP
+523 TESRLLVAIRQELP
-537 EQTLIMVSQRTN
+537 GQNLIMVSQRTN
-549 SLRAADQILV
+549 SLRTADQILV
-559 LDQGRQVGLGRHED
+559 LEQGRQVGLGRHED
-573 LLRSSAIYQEIDQS
+573 LLRSSAIYQEIHQS
-587 QHREE
+587 QQQGEE
-592 GSHETI
+592 DSYETI

>member
-1 MFTSLVSSQLHKQL
+1 MTSL
-15 LLNKRMKRFF
+15 F
-25 RYFQPYQKEAI
+25 RYFKPYKKESL

-50 LVPLIIAFIVDTII
+50 LVPLLIAYMVDSII
-64 PNGNQGDLV
+64 PNGNRGNLV

-83 CVGILVSLTAQYFSA
+83 CVGITVSLIAQYFSA
-98 KAAVGVTKALT
+98 KAAVGVTKELT

-165 MMAFYISPSLSVYF
+165 IMSFYISPTLSVYF
-179 LGMIILLLIIVTGI
+179 LGMIVLLLVIVAGI
-193 SIITSRMYQSIRK
+193 SVMTSRIYQTIRK
-206 DVDSLVGQVGE
+206 ELDGLVGQVRE
-217 TVMGWRVI
+217 TVTGWRVI
-225 RAFGQKAREIKTF
+225 RAFGQKEREVKAF
-238 QGINQTYKKH
+238 QGINQRYKQQ
-248 QLQAGFWSSL
+248 QLEAGFWSSL

-267 NTTLLI
+267 NSTLLI
-273 LIWQGNGAVSQ
+273 LIWQGHTAISN

-312 VSTLNQTYISAQR
+312 VSTLNQTFISAQR
-325 IQEVFDQESEN
+325 IQEVFEQESED
-336 VEADL
+336 VQADL
-341 PVVKSRD
+341 PVVNSRD
-348 KDLVFSVHDLTFAYP
+348 KELVFSVHDLTFAYP
-363 NSAEESLSGIDF
+363 KSAEESLVNINF
-375 ELRKGQFMGIIGGTG
+375 QLRKGQFMGIIGGTG

-401 ALYSLPTSQLSVYI
+401 ALYSLPTNQLSIYI
-415 DGKSPK
+415 DGQSPK
-421 NVKEWRQQIAVVPQ
+421 NLKEWRRQIAIVPQ

-442 TVRSNLSLGLASVS
+442 SVRSNLSLGLASVS
-456 ESDLWAALEIAQAK
+456 ENDLWAALEIAQAK

-505 QKAPI
+505 QQAPI

-523 TESRLLASIRRELP
+523 TESRLLAAIRRELP

-549 SLRAADQILV
+549 SLRAAEQILV

-573 LLRSSAIYQEIDQS
+573 LLRSSAIYQEINQS

>member
-1 MFTSLVSSQLHKQL
+1 
-15 LLNKRMKRFF
+15 MKFLS
-25 RYFQPYQKEAI
+25 RYFKDYIKESI
-36 LGPVFKLLEASFEL
+36 LGPVFKLLEACFEL
-50 LVPLIIAFIVDTII
+50 LVPLIIAYIVDTII
-64 PNGNQGDLV
+64 PNGSQGNLV
-73 AMLLLLVGLA
+73 AMLFLLVGIA
-83 CVGILVSLTAQYFSA
+83 CIGIIVSLIAQYYSA
-98 KAAVGVTKALT
+98 KAAVGVTKELT

-165 MMAFYISPSLSVYF
+165 IIAFYISPSLSAYF
-179 LGMIILLLIIVTGI
+179 LGMIILLIFIVTVI
-193 SIITSRMYQSIRK
+193 SVMTSRIYQSMRK
-206 DVDSLVGQVGE
+206 ELDGLVGQVRE
-217 TVMGWRVI
+217 TVTGWRVI
-225 RAFGQKAREIKTF
+225 RAFGQREREIKAF
-238 QGINQTYKKH
+238 QGINQIYKKQ

-267 NTTLLI
+267 NGTLLI
-273 LIWQGNGAVSQ
+273 LIWRGNIAISH

-325 IQEVFDQESEN
+325 IQEVFDQTSEDVESS
-336 VEADL
+336 L
-341 PVVKSRD
+341 PKVVSED
-348 KDLVFSVHDLTFAYP
+348 KEIIFSVRYLSFSYP
-363 NSAEESLSGIDF
+363 KSAEESLADIAFD
-375 ELRKGQFMGIIGGTG
+375 LRKGQFMGIIGGTG

-401 ALYSLPTSQLSVYI
+401 ALYSVPTNQLSLFI

-421 NVKEWRQQIAVVPQ
+421 NLKEWRQQIAVVPQ

-442 TVRSNLSLGLASVS
+442 TIRSNLSLGLEEISD
-456 ESDLWAALEIAQAK
+456 SDLWSALEIAQAK

-523 TESRLLASIRRELP
+523 TESRLLVAIRQELP
-537 EQTLIMVSQRTN
+537 GQNLIMVSQRTN
-549 SLRAADQILV
+549 SLRTADQILV
-559 LDQGRQVGLGRHED
+559 LEQGRQVGLGRHED
-573 LLRSSAIYQEIDQS
+573 LLRSSAIYQEIHQS
-587 QHREE
+587 QQQGEE
-592 GSHETI
+592 DSYETI

>member
-1 MFTSLVSSQLHKQL
+1 M
-15 LLNKRMKRFF
+15 RFLS
-25 RYFQPYQKEAI
+25 RYFKDYIKESI

-50 LVPLIIAFIVDTII
+50 LVPLIIAYIVDTII
-64 PNGNQGDLV
+64 PNGNRGDLV

-83 CVGILVSLTAQYFSA
+83 CIGIIVSITAQYFSA
-98 KAAVGVTKALT
+98 KAAVGVTKELT

-165 MMAFYISPSLSVYF
+165 IMAFYISPSLSAYF
-179 LGMIILLLIIVTGI
+179 LGMIILLIFIVTVI
-193 SIITSRMYQSIRK
+193 SVMTSRIYQSMRK
-206 DVDSLVGQVGE
+206 ELDGLVGQVRE
-217 TVMGWRVI
+217 TVTGWRVI
-225 RAFGQKAREIKTF
+225 RAFGQREREIKAF
-238 QGINQTYKKH
+238 QGINQIYKKQ

-267 NTTLLI
+267 NGTLLI
-273 LIWQGNGAVSQ
+273 LIWQGNIAISN

-325 IQEVFDQESEN
+325 IQEVFEQESED
-336 VEADL
+336 VESSL
-341 PVVKSRD
+341 PKVVSED
-348 KDLVFSVHDLTFAYP
+348 KEIIFSVRHLSFSYP
-363 NSAEESLSGIDF
+363 KSAEESLSDIAFD
-375 ELRKGQFMGIIGGTG
+375 LRKGQFMGIIGGTG

-401 ALYSLPTSQLSVYI
+401 ALYSVPTNQLSLFI

-421 NVKEWRQQIAVVPQ
+421 NLKEWRQQIAIVPQ

-442 TVRSNLSLGLASVS
+442 TIRSNLSLGLEEISD
-456 ESDLWAALEIAQAK
+456 SDLWSALEIAQAK

-523 TESRLLASIRRELP
+523 TESRLLAAIRRDLP

-549 SLRAADQILV
+549 SLRIADQILV
-559 LDQGRQVGLGRHED
+559 LEQGRQVGLGRHED
-573 LLRSSAIYQEIDQS
+573 LLRSSAIYQEIHQS
-587 QHREE
+587 QQQGEE
-592 GSHETI
+592 DSYETI

>member
-1 MFTSLVSSQLHKQL
+1 
-15 LLNKRMKRFF
+15 MKFLS
-25 RYFQPYQKEAI
+25 RYFKDYIKESI
-36 LGPVFKLLEASFEL
+36 LGPVFKLLEACFEL
-50 LVPLIIAFIVDTII
+50 LVPLIIAYIVDTII
-64 PNGNQGDLV
+64 PNGSQGNLV
-73 AMLLLLVGLA
+73 AMLFLLVGIA
-83 CVGILVSLTAQYFSA
+83 CIGIIVSLIAQYYSA
-98 KAAVGVTKALT
+98 KAAVGVTKELT

-165 MMAFYISPSLSVYF
+165 IMAFYISPSLSAYF
-179 LGMIILLLIIVTGI
+179 LGMIILLIFIVTVI
-193 SIITSRMYQSIRK
+193 SVMTSRIYQSMRK
-206 DVDSLVGQVGE
+206 ELDGLVGQVRE
-217 TVMGWRVI
+217 TVIGWRVI
-225 RAFGQKAREIKTF
+225 RAFGQREREIKAF
-238 QGINQTYKKH
+238 QGINQIYKKQ

-267 NTTLLI
+267 NGTLLI
-273 LIWQGNGAVSQ
+273 LIWRGNIAISH

-325 IQEVFDQESEN
+325 TQEVFDQTSEDVESS
-336 VEADL
+336 L
-341 PVVKSRD
+341 PKVVSED
-348 KDLVFSVHDLTFAYP
+348 KEIIFSVRHLSFSYP
-363 NSAEESLSGIDF
+363 KSAEESLSDIAFD
-375 ELRKGQFMGIIGGTG
+375 LRKGQFMGIIGGTG

-401 ALYSLPTSQLSVYI
+401 ALYSVPTNQLSLFI

-421 NVKEWRQQIAVVPQ
+421 SLKEWRQQIAIVPQ

-442 TVRSNLSLGLASVS
+442 TIRSNLSLGLEEISD
-456 ESDLWAALEIAQAK
+456 SDLWSALEIAQAK

-523 TESRLLASIRRELP
+523 TESRLLVAIRQELP
-537 EQTLIMVSQRTN
+537 GQNLIMVSQRTN
-549 SLRAADQILV
+549 SLRTADQILV
-559 LDQGRQVGLGRHED
+559 LEQGRQVGLGRHED
-573 LLRSSAIYQEIDQS
+573 LLRSSAIYQEIHQS
-587 QHREE
+587 QQQGEE
-592 GSHETI
+592 DSYETI

>member
-1 MFTSLVSSQLHKQL
+1 
-15 LLNKRMKRFF
+15 MKLFF
-25 RYFQPYQKEAI
+25 QYFKPYKNESI

-50 LVPLIIAFIVDTII
+50 LVPLIIAYIVDTII
-64 PNGNQGDLV
+64 PNGNRGDLV
-73 AMLLLLVGLA
+73 AMLLLLVGLS
-83 CVGILVSLTAQYFSA
+83 CIGIIVSIIAQYFSA

-127 SSSSLLTRLTSDTLQ
+127 SSASLLTRLTSDTLQ
-142 IQTGINTFLR
+142 VQTGINTFLR

-165 MMAFYISPSLSVYF
+165 IMAFYISPSLSIYF
-179 LGMIILLLIIVTGI
+179 LGMILLLLVIVTGI
-193 SIITSRMYQSIRK
+193 SVLTSRIYQSIRK
-206 DVDSLVGQVGE
+206 ELDCLVGQVRE
-217 TVMGWRVI
+217 TITGWRVI
-225 RAFGQKAREIKTF
+225 RAFGQREREIKTF
-238 QGINQTYKKH
+238 QGINQRYKKQ

-267 NTTLLI
+267 NGTLIL
-273 LIWQGNGAVSQ
+273 LIWQGDSAISDNR
-284 NLLEQGML
+284 LEQGML

-300 QILVELVKMIMV
+300 QILVELVKLIMV
-312 VSTLNQTYISAQR
+312 VTTLNQTYISAQR
-325 IQEVFDQESEN
+325 IQEVFEQKSEDVDAN
-336 VEADL
+336 L
-341 PVVKSRD
+341 PVVYSRD
-348 KDLVFSVHDLTFAYP
+348 KELIFSVNHLSFSYP
-363 NSAEESLSGIDF
+363 KSAEESLIDIDF
-375 ELRKGQFMGIIGGTG
+375 ELCKRQFMGLIGGTG

-401 ALYSLPTSQLSVYI
+401 ALYSIPTSQLSFFI
-415 DGKSPK
+415 EGKSPR
-421 NVKEWRQQIAVVPQ
+421 NLKEWRQQLAIVPQ

-442 TVRSNLSLGLASVS
+442 TVRSNLSLGLESVLDS
-456 ESDLWAALEIAQAK
+456 ELWAALEIAQAK

-510 LILDDA
+510 LVLDDA

-523 TESRLLASIRRELP
+523 TESRLLSAIRLAFP

-549 SLRAADQILV
+549 SLRTADQILV

-592 GSHETI
+592 DSHETI

>member
-1 MFTSLVSSQLHKQL
+1 
-15 LLNKRMKRFF
+15 MKFLS
-25 RYFQPYQKEAI
+25 RYFKDYIKESI
-36 LGPVFKLLEASFEL
+36 LGPVFKLLEACFEL
-50 LVPLIIAFIVDTII
+50 LVPLIIAYIVDTII
-64 PNGNQGDLV
+64 PNGSQGNLV
-73 AMLLLLVGLA
+73 AMLFLLVGLA
-83 CVGILVSLTAQYFSA
+83 CIGIIVSLIAQYYSA
-98 KAAVGVTKALT
+98 KAAVGVTKELT

-165 MMAFYISPSLSVYF
+165 IMAFYISPSLSAYF
-179 LGMIILLLIIVTGI
+179 LGMIILLIFIVTVI
-193 SIITSRMYQSIRK
+193 SVMTSRIYQSMRK
-206 DVDSLVGQVGE
+206 ELDGLVGQVRE
-217 TVMGWRVI
+217 TVTGWRVI
-225 RAFGQKAREIKTF
+225 RAFGQREREIKAF
-238 QGINQTYKKH
+238 QGINQIYKKQ

-267 NTTLLI
+267 NGTLLI
-273 LIWQGNGAVSQ
+273 LIWQGNIAISH

-325 IQEVFDQESEN
+325 IQEVFDQTSEEVESS
-336 VEADL
+336 L
-341 PVVKSRD
+341 PKVVSED
-348 KDLVFSVHDLTFAYP
+348 KEIIFSVRHLSFSYP
-363 NSAEESLSGIDF
+363 KSAEESLSDITFD
-375 ELRKGQFMGIIGGTG
+375 LRKGQFMGIIGGTG

-401 ALYSLPTSQLSVYI
+401 ALYSVPTNQLSLFI

-421 NVKEWRQQIAVVPQ
+421 NLKEWRQQIAIVPQ

-442 TVRSNLSLGLASVS
+442 TIRSNLSLGLEEISD
-456 ESDLWAALEIAQAK
+456 SDLWSALEIAQAK

-523 TESRLLASIRRELP
+523 TESRLLVAIRQELP
-537 EQTLIMVSQRTN
+537 GQNLIMVSQRTN
-549 SLRAADQILV
+549 SLRTADQILV
-559 LDQGRQVGLGRHED
+559 LEQGRQVGLGRHED
-573 LLRSSAIYQEIDQS
+573 LLRSSAIYQEIHQS
-587 QHREE
+587 QQQGEE
-592 GSHETI
+592 DSYETI

>member
-1 MFTSLVSSQLHKQL
+1 MTSL
-15 LLNKRMKRFF
+15 F
-25 RYFQPYQKEAI
+25 RYFKPYKKESL

-50 LVPLIIAFIVDTII
+50 LVPLLIAYMVDSII
-64 PNGNQGDLV
+64 PNGNRGNLV

-83 CVGILVSLTAQYFSA
+83 CVGISVSLIAQYFSA
-98 KAAVGVTKALT
+98 KAAVGVTKELT

-165 MMAFYISPSLSVYF
+165 LMAFYISPSLSVYF

-193 SIITSRMYQSIRK
+193 SILTSRIYQSIRK
-206 DVDSLVGQVGE
+206 ELDGLVGQVRE
-217 TVMGWRVI
+217 TVTGWRII
-225 RAFGQKAREIKTF
+225 RAFGQREREIKAF
-238 QGINQTYKKH
+238 QGINQRYKQQ
-248 QLQAGFWSSL
+248 QLEAGFWSSL

-267 NTTLLI
+267 NSTLLI
-273 LIWQGNGAVSQ
+273 LIWQGYTAISN
-284 NLLEQGML
+284 NLLEQGIL

-312 VSTLNQTYISAQR
+312 VSTLNQTYISARR
-325 IQEVFDQESEN
+325 IQEVFEQESEN

-348 KDLVFSVHDLTFAYP
+348 KELVFLVHDLTFAYP
-363 NSAEESLSGIDF
+363 KSAEETLVNINF
-375 ELRKGQFMGIIGGTG
+375 QLRKGQFMGIIGGTG

-401 ALYSLPTSQLSVYI
+401 ALYSLPTNQLSIYI
-415 DGKSPK
+415 DGQSPK
-421 NVKEWRQQIAVVPQ
+421 NLKEWRRQIAIVPQ

-442 TVRSNLSLGLASVS
+442 TVRSNLSLGLESIVD
-456 ESDLWAALEIAQAK
+456 SDLWAALEIAQAK

>member
-1 MFTSLVSSQLHKQL
+1 
-15 LLNKRMKRFF
+15 MKFLS
-25 RYFQPYQKEAI
+25 RYFKDYIKESI
-36 LGPVFKLLEASFEL
+36 LGPVFKLLEACFEL
-50 LVPLIIAFIVDTII
+50 LVPLIIAYIVDTII
-64 PNGNQGDLV
+64 PNGSQGNLV
-73 AMLLLLVGLA
+73 AMLFLLVGLA
-83 CVGILVSLTAQYFSA
+83 CIGIIVSLIAQYYSA
-98 KAAVGVTKALT
+98 KAAVGVTKELT

-165 MMAFYISPSLSVYF
+165 IMAFYISPSLSAYF
-179 LGMIILLLIIVTGI
+179 LGMIILLIFIVTVI
-193 SIITSRMYQSIRK
+193 SVMTSRIYQSMRK
-206 DVDSLVGQVGE
+206 ELDGLVGQVRE
-217 TVMGWRVI
+217 TVTGWRVI
-225 RAFGQKAREIKTF
+225 RAFGQREREIKAF
-238 QGINQTYKKH
+238 HGINQIYKKQ

-267 NTTLLI
+267 NGTLLI
-273 LIWQGNGAVSQ
+273 LIWQGNIAISH

-300 QILVELVKMIMV
+300 QILVELVKMILV

-325 IQEVFDQESEN
+325 IQEVFDQTSEDVESS
-336 VEADL
+336 L
-341 PVVKSRD
+341 PRVVSED
-348 KDLVFSVHDLTFAYP
+348 KEIIFSVRHLSFSYP
-363 NSAEESLSGIDF
+363 KSAEESLSDIAFD
-375 ELRKGQFMGIIGGTG
+375 LRKGQFMGIIGGTG

-401 ALYSLPTSQLSVYI
+401 ALYSVPTNQLSLFN

-421 NVKEWRQQIAVVPQ
+421 NLKEWRQQIAVVPQ

-442 TVRSNLSLGLASVS
+442 TIRSNLSLGLEEISD
-456 ESDLWAALEIAQAK
+456 SDLWSALEIAQAK

-523 TESRLLASIRRELP
+523 TESRLLVAIRQELP
-537 EQTLIMVSQRTN
+537 GQNLIMVSQRTN
-549 SLRAADQILV
+549 SLRTADQILV
-559 LDQGRQVGLGRHED
+559 LEQGRQVGLGCHED
-573 LLRSSAIYQEIDQS
+573 LLRSSTIYQEIHQS
-587 QHREE
+587 QQQGEE
-592 GSHETI
+592 DSYETI

>member
-1 MFTSLVSSQLHKQL
+1 MKSL
-15 LLNKRMKRFF
+15 F
-25 RYFQPYQKEAI
+25 RYFKSYKKESI
-36 LGPVFKLLEASFEL
+36 LGPIFKLLEASFEL
-50 LVPLIIAFIVDTII
+50 LVPLIIAYIVDTII
-64 PNGNQGDLV
+64 PNGNRGDLV

-83 CVGILVSLTAQYFSA
+83 LVGIIVSLTAQYFSA
-98 KAAVGVTKALT
+98 KAAVGVTKELT

-127 SSSSLLTRLTSDTLQ
+127 SSSSLLNRLTSDTLQ

-165 MMAFYISPSLSVYF
+165 IMSFYISPTLSVYF
-179 LGMIILLLIIVTGI
+179 LGMIVLLLVIVAGI
-193 SIITSRMYQSIRK
+193 SVMTSRIYQTIRK
-206 DVDSLVGQVGE
+206 ELDGLVGQVRE
-217 TVMGWRVI
+217 TVTGWRVI
-225 RAFGQKAREIKTF
+225 RAFGQREREIKTF
-238 QGINQTYKKH
+238 QGINQRYTKQ
-248 QLQAGFWSSL
+248 QLEAGFWSSL

-267 NTTLLI
+267 NGTLLI
-273 LIWQGNGAVSQ
+273 LIWQGNIAIAN

-325 IQEVFDQESEN
+325 IQEVFEQESEN
-336 VEADL
+336 VKADL
-341 PVVKSRD
+341 PVVNSRD

-363 NSAEESLSGIDF
+363 NSAEESLVNINF
-375 ELRKGQFMGIIGGTG
+375 QLRKGQFMGIIGGTG

-401 ALYSLPTSQLSVYI
+401 ALYSLPTSQFSIYI

-421 NVKEWRQQIAVVPQ
+421 NVKEWRQQIAIVPQ

-442 TVRSNLSLGLASVS
+442 TVRSNLSLGLESVS
-456 ESDLWAALEIAQAK
+456 DSDLWAALEIAQAK

-523 TESRLLASIRRELP
+523 TESRLLAAIRRDLP

>member
-1 MFTSLVSSQLHKQL
+1 
-15 LLNKRMKRFF
+15 MKSFN
-25 RYFQPYQKEAI
+25 RYFKPYRKEVI
-36 LGPVFKLLEASFEL
+36 LGPIFKLLEASFEL
-50 LVPLIIAFIVDTII
+50 IVPLIIASIVDTII
-64 PNGNQGDLV
+64 PNGSQVNLV
-73 AMLLLLVGLA
+73 AMLFLLVGLA
-83 CVGILVSLTAQYFSA
+83 FVGILVSLTAQYFSA
-98 KAAVGVTKALT
+98 KAAVGVTKELT
-109 NDLYQKV
+109 NDLYKKV

-127 SSSSLLTRLTSDTLQ
+127 SSSSLLTRLTSDALQ

-165 MMAFYISPSLSVYF
+165 LMAFYISPSLSAYF
-179 LGMIILLLIIVTGI
+179 LGMIILLILIVTVI
-193 SIITSRMYQSIRK
+193 SNQTSRIYQSMRK
-206 DVDSLVGQVGE
+206 ELDSLVGQVRE
-217 TVMGWRVI
+217 TVTGWRVI
-225 RAFGQKAREIKTF
+225 RAFGQGQREISTF
-238 QGINQTYKKH
+238 QGVNQVYKKQ

-267 NTTLLI
+267 NGTLLI
-273 LIWQGNGAVSQ
+273 LIWQGNLAISQ

-325 IQEVFDQESEN
+325 IQEVFNQESED

-341 PVVKSRD
+341 PEVQFNNKE
-348 KDLVFSVHDLTFAYP
+348 LVFSVNNLSFAYP
-363 NSAEESLSGIDF
+363 KSAEQALSNIDF
-375 ELRKGQFMGIIGGTG
+375 ELCKGQFMGIIGGTG

-401 ALYSLPTSQLSVYI
+401 ALYSLPPQQLSHSI

-421 NVKEWRQQIAVVPQ
+421 NLKEWRQQIAIVPQ
-435 QAQLFAG
+435 VAQLFAG
-442 TVRSNLSLGLASVS
+442 TVRSNLSLGLDTVAD
-456 ESDLWAALEIAQAK
+456 SDLWSALEIAQAK
-470 SFIEDKGG
+470 SFVEEKGG
-478 LDSPVEAFGKNFSG
+478 LDSSVEAFGKNFSG

-505 QKAPI
+505 QMAPI

-523 TESRLLASIRRELP
+523 TESSLLAAIRQEFP

-549 SLRAADQILV
+549 SLRRADQILV
-559 LDQGRQVGLGRHED
+559 LDQGHQVGLGRHED

-592 GSHETI
+592 DSHETI

>member
-1 MFTSLVSSQLHKQL
+1 
-15 LLNKRMKRFF
+15 MKFLS
-25 RYFQPYQKEAI
+25 RYFKDYIKESI
-36 LGPVFKLLEASFEL
+36 LGPVFKLLEACFEL
-50 LVPLIIAFIVDTII
+50 LVPLIIAYIVDTII
-64 PNGNQGDLV
+64 PNGSQENLV
-73 AMLLLLVGLA
+73 AMLFLLVGIA
-83 CVGILVSLTAQYFSA
+83 CIGIIVSLIAQYYSA
-98 KAAVGVTKALT
+98 KAAVGVTKELT

-165 MMAFYISPSLSVYF
+165 IMAFYISPSLSAYF
-179 LGMIILLLIIVTGI
+179 LGMIILLIFIVTVI
-193 SIITSRMYQSIRK
+193 SVMTSRIYQSMRK
-206 DVDSLVGQVGE
+206 ELDGLVGQVRE
-217 TVMGWRVI
+217 TVTGWRVI
-225 RAFGQKAREIKTF
+225 RAFGQREREIKAF
-238 QGINQTYKKH
+238 QGINQIYKKQ

-267 NTTLLI
+267 NGTLLI
-273 LIWQGNGAVSQ
+273 LIWQGNIAISH

-325 IQEVFDQESEN
+325 IQEVFDQTSEDVESS
-336 VEADL
+336 L
-341 PVVKSRD
+341 PKVVSED
-348 KDLVFSVHDLTFAYP
+348 KEIIFSVRYLSFSYP
-363 NSAEESLSGIDF
+363 KSAEESLSDIAFD
-375 ELRKGQFMGIIGGTG
+375 LRKGQFMGIIGGTG

-401 ALYSLPTSQLSVYI
+401 ALYSVPTNQLSLFI

-421 NVKEWRQQIAVVPQ
+421 NLKEWRQQIAVVPQ

-442 TVRSNLSLGLASVS
+442 TIRSNLSLGLEEISD
-456 ESDLWAALEIAQAK
+456 SDLWSALEIAQAK

-523 TESRLLASIRRELP
+523 TESRLLVAIRQELP
-537 EQTLIMVSQRTN
+537 GQNLIMVSQRTN
-549 SLRAADQILV
+549 SLRTADQILV
-559 LDQGRQVGLGRHED
+559 LEQGRQVGLGRHED
-573 LLRSSAIYQEIDQS
+573 LLRSSAIYQEIHQS
-587 QHREE
+587 QQQGEE
-592 GSHETI
+592 DSYETI

>member
-1 MFTSLVSSQLHKQL
+1 
-15 LLNKRMKRFF
+15 MKLFF
-25 RYFQPYQKEAI
+25 QYFKPYKNESI

-50 LVPLIIAFIVDTII
+50 LVPLIIAYIVDTII
-64 PNGNQGDLV
+64 PNGNRGDLV

-83 CVGILVSLTAQYFSA
+83 CIGIIVSITAQYFSA

-127 SSSSLLTRLTSDTLQ
+127 SSASLLTRLTSDTLQ
-142 IQTGINTFLR
+142 VQTGINTFLR

-165 MMAFYISPSLSVYF
+165 IMAFYISPSLSIYF
-179 LGMIILLLIIVTGI
+179 LGMILLLLVIVTGI
-193 SIITSRMYQSIRK
+193 SVLTSRIYQSIRK
-206 DVDSLVGQVGE
+206 ELDCLVGQVRE
-217 TVMGWRVI
+217 TITGWRVI
-225 RAFGQKAREIKTF
+225 RAFGQREREIKTF
-238 QGINQTYKKH
+238 QGINQRYKKQ

-267 NTTLLI
+267 NGTLIL
-273 LIWQGNGAVSQ
+273 LIWQGHSAISDNR
-284 NLLEQGML
+284 LEQGML

-300 QILVELVKMIMV
+300 QILVELVKLIMV
-312 VSTLNQTYISAQR
+312 VTTLNQTYISAQR
-325 IQEVFDQESEN
+325 IQEVFEQKSEDVDAN
-336 VEADL
+336 L
-341 PVVKSRD
+341 PVVYSRD
-348 KDLVFSVHDLTFAYP
+348 KELIFSVNHLSFSYP
-363 NSAEESLSGIDF
+363 KSAEESLIDIDF
-375 ELRKGQFMGIIGGTG
+375 ELCKRQFMGLIGGTG

-401 ALYSLPTSQLSVYI
+401 ALYSIPTSQLSFFI
-415 DGKSPK
+415 EGKSPR
-421 NVKEWRQQIAVVPQ
+421 NLKEWRQQLAIVPQ

-442 TVRSNLSLGLASVS
+442 TVRSNLSLGLESVLDS
-456 ESDLWAALEIAQAK
+456 ELWAALEIAQAK

-510 LILDDA
+510 LVLDDA

-523 TESRLLASIRRELP
+523 TESRLLSAIRLAFP

-549 SLRAADQILV
+549 SLRTADQILV

-592 GSHETI
+592 DSHETI

>member
-1 MFTSLVSSQLHKQL
+1 
-15 LLNKRMKRFF
+15 MKFLS
-25 RYFQPYQKEAI
+25 RYFKDYIKESI
-36 LGPVFKLLEASFEL
+36 LGPVFKLLEACFEL
-50 LVPLIIAFIVDTII
+50 LVPLIIAYIVDTII
-64 PNGNQGDLV
+64 PNGSQGNLV
-73 AMLLLLVGLA
+73 AMLFLLVGIA
-83 CVGILVSLTAQYFSA
+83 CIGIIVSLIAQYYSA
-98 KAAVGVTKALT
+98 KAAVGVTKELT

-165 MMAFYISPSLSVYF
+165 IMAFYISPSLSAYF
-179 LGMIILLLIIVTGI
+179 LGMIILLIFIVTVI
-193 SIITSRMYQSIRK
+193 SVMTSRIYQSMRK
-206 DVDSLVGQVGE
+206 ELDGLVGQVRE
-217 TVMGWRVI
+217 TVTGWRVI
-225 RAFGQKAREIKTF
+225 RAFGQREREIKAF
-238 QGINQTYKKH
+238 QGINQIYKKQ

-267 NTTLLI
+267 NGTLLI
-273 LIWQGNGAVSQ
+273 LIWQGNIAISH

-325 IQEVFDQESEN
+325 IQEVFDQTSEDVESS
-336 VEADL
+336 L
-341 PVVKSRD
+341 PIVVSED
-348 KDLVFSVHDLTFAYP
+348 KEIIFSVRHLSFSYP
-363 NSAEESLSGIDF
+363 KSAEESLSDIAFD
-375 ELRKGQFMGIIGGTG
+375 LRKGQFMGIIGGTG

-401 ALYSLPTSQLSVYI
+401 ALYSVPTNQLSLFI

-421 NVKEWRQQIAVVPQ
+421 NLKEWRQQIAVVPQ

-442 TVRSNLSLGLASVS
+442 TIRSNLSLGLEEISD
-456 ESDLWAALEIAQAK
+456 SDLWSALEIAQAK

-523 TESRLLASIRRELP
+523 TESRLLAALCRELP

-549 SLRAADQILV
+549 SLRTADQILV
-559 LDQGRQVGLGRHED
+559 LEQGRQVGLGRHED
-573 LLRSSAIYQEIDQS
+573 LLRSSAIYQEIHQS
-587 QHREE
+587 QQQGEE
-592 GSHETI
+592 DSYETI

>member
-1 MFTSLVSSQLHKQL
+1 
-15 LLNKRMKRFF
+15 MKRFF

-50 LVPLIIAFIVDTII
+50 LVPLIIAYIVDTII
-64 PNGNQGDLV
+64 PNGNRGDLV

-83 CVGILVSLTAQYFSA
+83 LVGIIVSLTAQYFSA
-98 KAAVGVTKALT
+98 KAAVGVTKELT

-127 SSSSLLTRLTSDTLQ
+127 SSSSLLNRLTSDTLQ

-193 SIITSRMYQSIRK
+193 SIVTSRIYQSIRK
-206 DVDSLVGQVGE
+206 ELDGLVGQVRE
-217 TVMGWRVI
+217 TVTGWRII
-225 RAFGQKAREIKTF
+225 RAFGQREREIKAF
-238 QGINQTYKKH
+238 QGINQRYKQ
-248 QLQAGFWSSL
+248 QLLEAGFWSSL

-267 NTTLLI
+267 NSTLLI
-273 LIWQGNGAVSQ
+273 LIWQGNTAISN

-325 IQEVFDQESEN
+325 IHEVFEQESEN

-401 ALYSLPTSQLSVYI
+401 ALYSLPSNQLSIYI
-415 DGKSPK
+415 DGQSPK
-421 NVKEWRQQIAVVPQ
+421 NLKEWRRQIAIVPQ

-442 TVRSNLSLGLASVS
+442 NVRSNLSLGLESVS
-456 ESDLWAALEIAQAK
+456 DSDVWAALEIAQAK

-523 TESRLLASIRRELP
+523 TESRLLAAIRRELP

>member
-1 MFTSLVSSQLHKQL
+1 
-15 LLNKRMKRFF
+15 MKFLS
-25 RYFQPYQKEAI
+25 RYFKDYIKESI
-36 LGPVFKLLEASFEL
+36 LGPVFKLLEACFEL
-50 LVPLIIAFIVDTII
+50 LVPLIIAYIVDTII
-64 PNGNQGDLV
+64 PNGSQGNLV
-73 AMLLLLVGLA
+73 AMLFLLVGIA
-83 CVGILVSLTAQYFSA
+83 CIGIIVSLIAQYYSA
-98 KAAVGVTKALT
+98 KAAVGVTKELT

-165 MMAFYISPSLSVYF
+165 IMAFYISPSLSAYF
-179 LGMIILLLIIVTGI
+179 LGMIILLIFIVTVI
-193 SIITSRMYQSIRK
+193 SVMTSRIYQSIRK
-206 DVDSLVGQVGE
+206 ELDGLVGQVRE
-217 TVMGWRVI
+217 TVTGWRVI
-225 RAFGQKAREIKTF
+225 RAFGQREREIKAF
-238 QGINQTYKKH
+238 QGINQIYKKQ

-267 NTTLLI
+267 NGTLLI
-273 LIWQGNGAVSQ
+273 LIWQGNIAISH

-325 IQEVFDQESEN
+325 IQEVFDQTSEEVESS
-336 VEADL
+336 L
-341 PVVKSRD
+341 PKVVSED
-348 KDLVFSVHDLTFAYP
+348 KEIIFSVRHLSFSYP
-363 NSAEESLSGIDF
+363 KSAEESLSDITFD
-375 ELRKGQFMGIIGGTG
+375 LRKGQFMGIIGGTG

-401 ALYSLPTSQLSVYI
+401 ALYSVPTNQLSLFI

-421 NVKEWRQQIAVVPQ
+421 NLKEWRQQIAIVPQ

-442 TVRSNLSLGLASVS
+442 TIRSNLSLGLEEISD
-456 ESDLWAALEIAQAK
+456 SDLWSALEIAQAK

-523 TESRLLASIRRELP
+523 TESRLLVAIRQELP
-537 EQTLIMVSQRTN
+537 GQNLIMVSQRTN
-549 SLRAADQILV
+549 SLRTADQILV
-559 LDQGRQVGLGRHED
+559 LEQGRQVGLGRHED
-573 LLRSSAIYQEIDQS
+573 LLRSSAIYQEIHQS
-587 QHREE
+587 QQQGEE
-592 GSHETI
+592 DSYETI

>member
-1 MFTSLVSSQLHKQL
+1 
-15 LLNKRMKRFF
+15 MKFLS
-25 RYFQPYQKEAI
+25 RYFKDYIKESI
-36 LGPVFKLLEASFEL
+36 LGPVFKLLEACFEL
-50 LVPLIIAFIVDTII
+50 LVPLIIAYIVDTII
-64 PNGNQGDLV
+64 PNGSQGNLV
-73 AMLLLLVGLA
+73 AMLFLLVGLA
-83 CVGILVSLTAQYFSA
+83 CIGIIVSLIAQYYSA
-98 KAAVGVTKALT
+98 KAAVGVTKELT

-127 SSSSLLTRLTSDTLQ
+127 SSPSLLTRLTSDTLQ

-165 MMAFYISPSLSVYF
+165 IMAFYISPSLSAYF
-179 LGMIILLLIIVTGI
+179 LGMIILLIFIVTVI
-193 SIITSRMYQSIRK
+193 SVMTSRIYQSMRK
-206 DVDSLVGQVGE
+206 ELDGLVGQVRE
-217 TVMGWRVI
+217 TVTGWRVI
-225 RAFGQKAREIKTF
+225 RAFGQREREIKAF
-238 QGINQTYKKH
+238 QGINQIYKKQ

-267 NTTLLI
+267 NGTLLI
-273 LIWQGNGAVSQ
+273 LIWQGNIAISHK
-284 NLLEQGML
+284 LLEQGML

-325 IQEVFDQESEN
+325 IQEVFDQISEDVESS
-336 VEADL
+336 L
-341 PVVKSRD
+341 PRVVSED
-348 KDLVFSVHDLTFAYP
+348 KEIIFSVRHLSFSYP
-363 NSAEESLSGIDF
+363 KSAEESLSDIAFD
-375 ELRKGQFMGIIGGTG
+375 LRKGQFMGIIGGTG

-401 ALYSLPTSQLSVYI
+401 ALYSVPTNQLSLFI

-421 NVKEWRQQIAVVPQ
+421 NLKEWRQQIAVVPQ

-442 TVRSNLSLGLASVS
+442 TIRSNLSLGLEEISD
-456 ESDLWAALEIAQAK
+456 SDLWSALEIAQAK

-523 TESRLLASIRRELP
+523 TESRLLVAIRQELP
-537 EQTLIMVSQRTN
+537 GQNLIMVSQRTN
-549 SLRAADQILV
+549 SLRTADQILV
-559 LDQGRQVGLGRHED
+559 LEQGRQVGLGRHED
-573 LLRSSAIYQEIDQS
+573 LLRSSAIYQEIHQS
-587 QHREE
+587 QQQ
-592 GSHETI
+592 GGG

>member
-1 MFTSLVSSQLHKQL
+1 
-15 LLNKRMKRFF
+15 MKSFNRFF
-25 RYFQPYQKEAI
+25 KPYRKEVI
-36 LGPVFKLLEASFEL
+36 LGPIFKLLEASFEL
-50 LVPLIIAFIVDTII
+50 TVPLIIATIVDTII
-64 PNGNQGDLV
+64 PNGSQGNLV
-73 AMLLLLVGLA
+73 AMLFLLVCLA
-83 CVGILVSLTAQYFSA
+83 FVGILVSLTAQYFSA
-98 KAAVGVTKALT
+98 KAAVGVTKELT

-127 SSSSLLTRLTSDTLQ
+127 SSSSLLTRLTSDALQ

-165 MMAFYISPSLSVYF
+165 LMAFYISPSLSAYF
-179 LGMIILLLIIVTGI
+179 LGMIILLLLIVTVI
-193 SIITSRMYQSIRK
+193 SNQTSRIYQSMRK
-206 DVDSLVGQVGE
+206 VLDSLVGQVRE
-217 TVMGWRVI
+217 TVTGWRVI
-225 RAFGQKAREIKTF
+225 RAFGQRAREISAF
-238 QGINQTYKKH
+238 QGGNQIYKKQ

-273 LIWQGNGAVSQ
+273 LIWQGNIAITH

-325 IQEVFDQESEN
+325 IQEVFNQESED

-341 PVVKSRD
+341 PEVQFNNKE
-348 KDLVFSVHDLTFAYP
+348 LVFSVNNLSFAYP
-363 NSAEESLSGIDF
+363 KSAEQALSNIDF
-375 ELRKGQFMGIIGGTG
+375 ELCKGQFMGIIGGTG

-401 ALYSLPTSQLSVYI
+401 ALYSLPPQQLSHSI

-421 NVKEWRQQIAVVPQ
+421 NLKEWRQQIAIVPQ
-435 QAQLFAG
+435 VAQLFAG
-442 TVRSNLSLGLASVS
+442 TVRSNLSLGLDIVAD
-456 ESDLWAALEIAQAK
+456 SDLWSALEIAQAK
-470 SFIEDKGG
+470 SFVEEKGG
-478 LDSPVEAFGKNFSG
+478 LDSSVEAFGKNFSG

-505 QKAPI
+505 QMAPI

-523 TESRLLASIRRELP
+523 TESRLLAAIRQEFP

-549 SLRAADQILV
+549 SLRRADQILV
-559 LDQGRQVGLGRHED
+559 LDQGYQVGLGRHED

-592 GSHETI
+592 DSRETI

>member
-1 MFTSLVSSQLHKQL
+1 
-15 LLNKRMKRFF
+15 MKFLS
-25 RYFQPYQKEAI
+25 RYFKDYIKESI
-36 LGPVFKLLEASFEL
+36 LGPVFKLLEACFEL
-50 LVPLIIAFIVDTII
+50 LVPLIIAYIVDTII
-64 PNGNQGDLV
+64 PNGSQGNLV
-73 AMLLLLVGLA
+73 AMLFLLVGIA
-83 CVGILVSLTAQYFSA
+83 CIGIIVSLIAQYYSA
-98 KAAVGVTKALT
+98 KAAVGVTKELT

-165 MMAFYISPSLSVYF
+165 IMAFYISPSLSAYF
-179 LGMIILLLIIVTGI
+179 LGMIILLIFIVTVI
-193 SIITSRMYQSIRK
+193 SVMTSRIYQSMRK
-206 DVDSLVGQVGE
+206 ELDGLVGQVRE
-217 TVMGWRVI
+217 TVTGWRVI
-225 RAFGQKAREIKTF
+225 RAFGQREREIKAF
-238 QGINQTYKKH
+238 QGINQIYKKQ

-267 NTTLLI
+267 NGTLLI
-273 LIWQGNGAVSQ
+273 LIWQGNIAISH

-325 IQEVFDQESEN
+325 IQEVFEQESED
-336 VEADL
+336 VESSL
-341 PVVKSRD
+341 PKVVSED
-348 KDLVFSVHDLTFAYP
+348 KEIIFSVRHLSFSYP
-363 NSAEESLSGIDF
+363 KSAEESLADIAFD
-375 ELRKGQFMGIIGGTG
+375 LRKGQFMGIIGGTG

-401 ALYSLPTSQLSVYI
+401 ALYSVPTNQLSLFI

-421 NVKEWRQQIAVVPQ
+421 NLKEWRQQIAIIPQ

-442 TVRSNLSLGLASVS
+442 TIRSNLSLGLEEISD
-456 ESDLWAALEIAQAK
+456 SDLWSALEIAQAK

-510 LILDDA
+510 LVLDDA

-523 TESRLLASIRRELP
+523 TESRLLAAICRELP

-549 SLRAADQILV
+549 SLRTADQILV
-559 LDQGRQVGLGRHED
+559 LEQGRQVGLGRHED
-573 LLRSSAIYQEIDQS
+573 LLRSSAIYQEIHQS
-587 QHREE
+587 QQQGEE
-592 GSHETI
+592 DRYETI

>member
-1 MFTSLVSSQLHKQL
+1 
-15 LLNKRMKRFF
+15 MKFLS
-25 RYFQPYQKEAI
+25 RYFKDYIKESI
-36 LGPVFKLLEASFEL
+36 LGPVFKLLEACFEL
-50 LVPLIIAFIVDTII
+50 LVPLIIAYIVDTII
-64 PNGNQGDLV
+64 PNGSQGNLV
-73 AMLLLLVGLA
+73 AMLFLLVGLA
-83 CVGILVSLTAQYFSA
+83 CIGIIVSLIAQYYSA
-98 KAAVGVTKALT
+98 KAAVGVTKELT

-165 MMAFYISPSLSVYF
+165 IMAFYINPSLSAYF
-179 LGMIILLLIIVTGI
+179 LGMIILLIFIVTVI
-193 SIITSRMYQSIRK
+193 SVMTSRIYQSMRK
-206 DVDSLVGQVGE
+206 ELDGLVGQVRE
-217 TVMGWRVI
+217 TVTGWRVI
-225 RAFGQKAREIKTF
+225 RAFGQREREIKAF
-238 QGINQTYKKH
+238 QGINQIYKKQ

-267 NTTLLI
+267 NGTLLI
-273 LIWQGNGAVSQ
+273 LIWQGNIAISHK
-284 NLLEQGML
+284 LLEQGML

-325 IQEVFDQESEN
+325 IQEVFDQTSEDVESS
-336 VEADL
+336 L
-341 PVVKSRD
+341 PIVVSED
-348 KDLVFSVHDLTFAYP
+348 KEIIFSVRHLSFSYP
-363 NSAEESLSGIDF
+363 KSAEESLSDIAFD
-375 ELRKGQFMGIIGGTG
+375 LRKGQFMGIIGGTG

-401 ALYSLPTSQLSVYI
+401 ALYSVPTNQLSLFI

-421 NVKEWRQQIAVVPQ
+421 NLKEWRQQIAVVPQ

-442 TVRSNLSLGLASVS
+442 TIRSNLSLGLEEISD
-456 ESDLWAALEIAQAK
+456 SDLWSALEIAQAK

-523 TESRLLASIRRELP
+523 TESRLLAAIRQELP
-537 EQTLIMVSQRTN
+537 GQNLIMVSQRTN
-549 SLRAADQILV
+549 SLRTADQILV
-559 LDQGRQVGLGRHED
+559 LEQGRQVGLGRHED
-573 LLRSSAIYQEIDQS
+573 LLRSSAIYQEIHQS
-587 QHREE
+587 QQQGEE
-592 GSHETI
+592 DSYETI

>member
-1 MFTSLVSSQLHKQL
+1 
-15 LLNKRMKRFF
+15 MKFLS
-25 RYFQPYQKEAI
+25 RYFKDYIKESI
-36 LGPVFKLLEASFEL
+36 LGPVFKLLEACFEL
-50 LVPLIIAFIVDTII
+50 LVPLIIAYIVDTII
-64 PNGNQGDLV
+64 PNGSQENLV
-73 AMLLLLVGLA
+73 AMLFLLVGLA
-83 CVGILVSLTAQYFSA
+83 CIGIIVSLIAQYYSA
-98 KAAVGVTKALT
+98 KAAVGVTKELT

-165 MMAFYISPSLSVYF
+165 IMAFYISPSLSAYF
-179 LGMIILLLIIVTGI
+179 LGMIILLIFIVTVI
-193 SIITSRMYQSIRK
+193 SVMTSRIYQSMRK
-206 DVDSLVGQVGE
+206 ELDGLVGQVRE
-217 TVMGWRVI
+217 TVTGWRVI
-225 RAFGQKAREIKTF
+225 RAFGQREREIKAF
-238 QGINQTYKKH
+238 QGINQIYKKQ

-267 NTTLLI
+267 NGTLLI
-273 LIWQGNGAVSQ
+273 LIWQGNIAISH

-325 IQEVFDQESEN
+325 IQEVFEQESED
-336 VEADL
+336 VESSL
-341 PVVKSRD
+341 PKVVSED
-348 KDLVFSVHDLTFAYP
+348 KEIIFSVRHLSFSYP
-363 NSAEESLSGIDF
+363 KSAEESLSDIAFD
-375 ELRKGQFMGIIGGTG
+375 LRKGQFMGIIGGTG

-401 ALYSLPTSQLSVYI
+401 ALYSVPTNQLSLFI

-421 NVKEWRQQIAVVPQ
+421 NLKEWRQRIAIVPQ

-442 TVRSNLSLGLASVS
+442 TIRSNLSLGLEEISD
-456 ESDLWAALEIAQAK
+456 SDLWSALEIAQAK

-510 LILDDA
+510 LVLDDA

-523 TESRLLASIRRELP
+523 TESRLLVAIRQELP
-537 EQTLIMVSQRTN
+537 GQNLIMVSQRTN
-549 SLRAADQILV
+549 SLRTADQILV
-559 LDQGRQVGLGRHED
+559 LEQGRQVGLGRHED
-573 LLRSSAIYQEIDQS
+573 LLRSSAIYQEIHQS
-587 QHREE
+587 QQQGEE
-592 GSHETI
+592 DSYETI